1 MLGHK
6 SGRITT
12 HYSAAEL
19 ENLVEAANR
28 ISDHK
33 RQCSVL
39 TLLKRVEDN
48 GCKSNS
54 DTSLFEKETFGE
66 EVTKSNPHKIP
77 TIKVVE
83 KKRAVS

>member
-1 MLGHK
+1 M
-6 SGRITT
+6 GRITT

-19 ENLVEAANR
+19 ENLIEAANK

-48 GCKSNS
+48 GCEFHFN
-54 DTSLFEKETFGE
+54 TNLFEKETFGE

-77 TIKVVE
+77 TTKVVE
-83 KKRAVS
+83 EKRAIS